1 MERLVHVLVQL
12 VVFVIVACVEIPPE
26 VGVELTDAVW
36 GAFLEA
42 FVMFDIKILFTVD
55 GEL

>member
-1 MERLVHVLVQL
+1 VERLVHVLVQL